1 MTYRYATAALIGP
14 WRTSRQAAERDA
26 LAAGQALRVSNG
38 RIAMRDI
45 ATIEVR
51 HNAAGDARL
60 TCQSRQAT
68 QRLSD

>member
-1 MTYRYATAALIGP
+1 
-14 WRTSRQAAERDA
+14 
-26 LAAGQALRVSNG
+26 
-38 RIAMRDI
+38 MRDI

-51 HNAAGDARL
+51 HNAAGGARL